1 MMQHWDRDTWDK
13 DYSARGHV
21 WGGSVHVLPTL
32 PASARV
38 LELGCGN
45 GKTLAGMLQRGWDV
59 IATDFSLP
67 AAVLSRKAVPDTAS
81 CEVVLSDARVL
92 PFRSGSFEDVF
103 VYHVLG
109 HLTAA
114 DQVVCAREIG
124 RVLRSRGR
132 IFFCAFSEKDFR
144 FGNGIMTE
152 PGTFMRGNG
161 IRTHYFTLDEVRTLF
176 SPCDEESVDTR
187 SWSMRVRGKDYIRSE
202 IQAVFVKRDI

>member
-1 MMQHWDRDTWDK
+1 MQHGDRDTWDK

-21 WGGSVHVLPTL
+21 WGGSVHALPSL

-59 IATDFSLP
+59 VATDFSLP
-67 AAVLSRKAVPDTAS
+67 AAVLSRNAVPGTAS
-81 CEVVLSDARVL
+81 CEVVLSDVRFS
-92 PFRSGSFEDVF
+92 PFRSGSFDAVF

-114 DQVVCAREIG
+114 DRIMCAREIG

-144 FGNGIMTE
+144 FGKGTLTE
-152 PGTFMRGNG
+152 PGTFVRGNG
-161 IRTHYFTLDEVRTLF
+161 IRTHYFTTDEVLDLF
-176 SPCDEESVDTR
+176 APYDQESVDTR
-187 SWSMRVRGKDYIRSE
+187 SWPLRVRGKDYIRSE
-202 IQAVFVKRDI
+202 IQAVFVKREI